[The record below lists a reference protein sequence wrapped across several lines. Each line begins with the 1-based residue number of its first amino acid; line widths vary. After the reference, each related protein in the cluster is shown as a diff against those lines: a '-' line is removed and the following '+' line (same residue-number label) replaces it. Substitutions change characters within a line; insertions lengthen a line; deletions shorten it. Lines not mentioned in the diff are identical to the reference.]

1 MRRWHFY
8 IGFAIRVIIII
19 EYSFFVLWTYAPVVS
34 YQIRRWWSR
43 VAPLWSRVVARSDL
57 KKWFITR
64 SKLDEFRIKR
74 WCSVSSV
81 QGIVLDSFGTKLTP
95 IKIQCLDLNFFLV
108 KVSESI
114 TRSVTRS
121 VTVSELAND
130 LKSGGEHATPQ
141 LHDIPKQQRKLFTN
155 LIKHHPSN
163 SWLYYM
169 THTIWV
175 IYKNNLHQSLRDSCN
190 SMNLL
195 CFCKHHIRD
204 HNHPMPEHIRQHL
217 KLRFSYD
224 QVAISLHKPNKL
236 PLCKINAQ
244 IIMYESYLHIE

>member
-81 QGIVLDSFGTKLTP
+81 QGIVLDSFGTKTNAHKNTVFRP
-95 IKIQCLDLNFFLV
+95 HFFLV

-114 TRSVTRS
+114 TKSATRS
-121 VTVSELAND
+121 VTGSVTGSELAND

-163 SWLYYM
+163 SWLYSM
-169 THTIWV
+169 THTKWV

-204 HNHPMPEHIRQHL
+204 RNHPKPMHIRQHL
-217 KLRFSYD
+217 KLWFNCD
-224 QVAISLHKPNKL
+224 
-236 PLCKINAQ
+236 
-244 IIMYESYLHIE
+244 

>member
-81 QGIVLDSFGTKLTP
+81 QGIVLDSFGTKTNAHKNTVFRP
-95 IKIQCLDLNFFLV
+95 HFFSGESVRKYHQKCHQKGHRKCNRKWACKRFKVRRRTCNTTTSWYSETTKKAFYEFDKTSSIKFM
-108 KVSESI
+108 
-114 TRSVTRS
+114 
-121 VTVSELAND
+121 TV
-130 LKSGGEHATPQ
+130 
-141 LHDIPKQQRKLFTN
+141 
-155 LIKHHPSN
+155 
-163 SWLYYM
+163 LYDS
-169 THTIWV
+169 
-175 IYKNNLHQSLRDSCN
+175 YKMS
-190 SMNLL
+190 
-195 CFCKHHIRD
+195 
-204 HNHPMPEHIRQHL
+204 HL
-217 KLRFSYD
+217 
-224 QVAISLHKPNKL
+224 
-236 PLCKINAQ
+236 
-244 IIMYESYLHIE
+244 